1 MKELEVAKLACHKAG
16 NFLLSLKEKKINSN
30 DGKDIKLQADLDS
43 EKIICE
49 ILSNAFSYPILSEES
64 YKINEEQ
71 KRGIHWVIDPLDGS
85 LNFSQDIP
93 LCCIS
98 IGLYKNNKP
107 ILGVIYDFNRDEMFS
122 GVVGI
127 GAWLNGEK
135 IIVPKKIKEKNQA
148 VLATGFSS
156 YMNYDREELSKFISY
171 IQEFKKVRLLG
182 SAALSLAY
190 VACGRIDAYYE
201 KDIAIWD
208 IAAGL
213 ALINS
218 LDINCHLKSNFKEQ
232 QYLYNV
238 VVGGAIE

>member
-218 LDINCHLKSNFKEQ
+218 LDINCHLKPNFKEQ

>member
-71 KRGIHWVIDPLDGS
+71 KKGIHWVIDPLDGS

-218 LDINCHLKSNFKEQ
+218 LDINCHLKPNFKEQ